1 MKSTRLPNI
10 VASIGIATMSSCA
23 THSSGFQKA
32 EVIERIGNKNET
44 PDWASGEKTA
54 LVEGS
59 DCIFISQMTMSGN
72 SRSEACMKSAE
83 LDAQAGI
90 LKHIKSSMTASG
102 QLNEADSVSDPGF
115 ESLTTFFSAGK
126 LSGVKTTER
135 YWEKRV
141 ESSES
146 GDRVLKLRCAVKV
159 AIRKS
164 DLEKQ
169 LREAMGG
176 PKVNSAAHEALEK
189 ATVKAIDSFGEDA
202 SKP

>member
-1 MKSTRLPNI
+1 MKFGGLKCVVSF
-10 VASIGIATMSSCA
+10 IGVNLLAACA
-23 THSSGFQKA
+23 THGPSFQKA
-32 EVIERIGNKNET
+32 EVIERIGSKGET
-44 PDWASGEKTA
+44 PEWASGEKTT
-54 LVEGS
+54 LTEGS
-59 DCIFISQMTMSGN
+59 DCIFISQMTMAGN

-90 LKHIKSSMTASG
+90 LKHIKTSMTAGG
-102 QLNEADSVSDPGF
+102 QLNEADSSSDPGY

-126 LSGVKTTER
+126 LNGVKTLER

-176 PKVNSAAHEALEK
+176 PKVNAAAHDALEK
-189 ATVKAIDSFGEDA
+189 ATVKAIESFGDDA
-202 SKP
+202 AKQ